1 MKVGMGVEGESCEAV
16 GGRGRGSGGLSRC
29 KMHCREAQ
37 MDQWAVVCC
46 DAKCV
51 LPDTKIKT
59 KTHANNSTKCAHLA
73 TLALALCNT

>member
-1 MKVGMGVEGESCEAV
+1 
-16 GGRGRGSGGLSRC
+16 
-29 KMHCREAQ
+29 

-73 TLALALCNT
+73 TLALALCNTQHCGLAADYTYKYTVYTLTHVNTPTGI